1 MASPALSVEHLN
13 LVYRT
18 EGGTLRALRD
28 VSLDVGA
35 GEIVGIVGE
44 SGCGKSSLIQA
55 ILRLMP
61 TNARVESG
69 RIALAGIDL
78 LSLDPEAMRK
88 LRGDRVSVVFQDPM
102 TALNPVLTI
111 GRQMTDIQYRR
122 HEPAAA
128 KRARAVEMLRR
139 VRLPDPERRLDQYPH
154 EFSGGMRQRI
164 AIAMALMAEPALL
177 IADEPTTALDATLEL
192 TTIALLKTLQRELGC
207 AILFVSHHLG
217 VIAELCDRVNVMY
230 AGEVV
235 ETGDIRSVFHHPRHP
250 YTQSLLACDPARVT
264 ERTRHL
270 PTIPG
275 ELPDLVDLPK
285 GCVFADRCPQ
295 VFEPCREA
303 PPDFYSLGP
312 GRAARCYLCRE
323 AATA

>member
-1 MASPALSVEHLN
+1 MAAPALSVEHLD

-18 EGGTLRALRD
+18 EAGPLHALRD
-28 VSLDVGA
+28 VSLDVA
-35 GEIVGIVGE
+35 PGEIVGIVGE

-61 TNARVESG
+61 ANARIERG
-69 RIALAGIDL
+69 RIALDGVDL
-78 LSLDPEAMRK
+78 LKLDPEAMRR
-88 LRGDRVSVVFQDPM
+88 LRGDRLSVVFQDPM

-122 HEPAAA
+122 NEGQRA

-192 TTIALLKTLQRELGC
+192 TTIALLKQLQRELGC

-217 VIAELCDRVNVMY
+217 VIAELCDRVNIMY

-235 ETGDIRSVFHHPRHP
+235 ETGDISSVFRAPRHP
-250 YTQSLLACDPARVT
+250 YTQRLLACDPARVT

-275 ELPDLVDLPK
+275 ELPDLVSLPK
-285 GCVFADRCPQ
+285 GCVFADRCPS
-295 VFEPCREA
+295 VFEPCRKS
-303 PPDFYSLGP
+303 PPDFYPIGA
-312 GRAARCYLCRE
+312 GRAARCYLVRE
-323 AATA
+323 DAQV

>member
-1 MASPALSVEHLN
+1 MAAPALLVEHLD
-13 LVYRT
+13 LAYRT
-18 EGGTLRALRD
+18 EGGRLHALRD
-28 VSLDVGA
+28 VSLEVA
-35 GEIVGIVGE
+35 PGEIVGIVGE

-61 TNARVESG
+61 ANARIERG
-69 RIALAGIDL
+69 RIALAGTDL
-78 LSLDPEAMRK
+78 LKLDPEAMRK
-88 LRGDRVSVVFQDPM
+88 LRGDRISVVFQDPM
-102 TALNPVLTI
+102 TALNPVLSI
-111 GRQMTDIQYRR
+111 GRQMMDIQYRR
-122 HEPAAA
+122 GGGQAA

-139 VRLPDPERRLDQYPH
+139 VRLPDPERRLNQFPH

-192 TTIALLKTLQRELGC
+192 ATIELLKTLQREIGC

-235 ETGDIRSVFHHPRHP
+235 ETGDIRSVFHNPRHP
-250 YTQSLLACDPARVT
+250 YTQRLLACDPARMA
-264 ERTRHL
+264 ERSRRL

-275 ELPDLVDLPK
+275 DLPDLVNLPA
-285 GCVFADRCPQ
+285 GCVFADRCPA
-295 VFEPCREA
+295 VFEPCRQA
-303 PPDFYSLGP
+303 PPDFYPLAGD
-312 GRAARCYLCRE
+312 RAARCYLVREE
-323 AATA
+323 AAP